1 MENINNINNT
11 NNNAFASDGNI
22 IKNSP
27 ESIKKYSFS
36 KKETA
41 MAFVAIAL
49 GFGFIKLTAAP
60 FWTDSRMGL
69 GTTMFLL
76 GILIFSII
84 YPEKCSKFTLK
95 RCFRIALCIA
105 FSVNV
110 FISSN
115 LLIQFL
121 DTVFVLLIIA
131 YDSLA
136 VSGGRFEKIRRM
148 LPADMFSALVILPF
162 HDYGSC
168 HNAVKSAAGNSK
180 AGSGV
185 KNALLGLAIA
195 IPSTVVV
202 CGLLMSADLGFA
214 DIVMSFL
221 GNGFTRSFVFVFQL
235 IISLPVGYYIY
246 GLCRS
251 SDKKYA
257 EEQINDDRCLNTV
270 RSVRFLPSAA
280 GFFSALPV
288 CVLYM
293 IFFFSQLT
301 YYMSSF
307 FSKLPSDMDS
317 YSSYARRG
325 FFELCFVSLINLA
338 IIICLNLFCKYRE
351 DGKRPA
357 SLKIITCILSIF
369 TILLIATA
377 VSKMAMYIN
386 VYGLT
391 PLRVYTTWFMILLA
405 VVFAGIFLTMLSSKI
420 NLPKITVTAFTIL
433 FSLLSFCNADGLIAK
448 YNADRFL
455 NGTLNAFDVSMISEL
470 STDAIPEAVRVREH
484 LSKDEQKRLDKII
497 ANKLDAAH
505 ESDARSLTVSEIIAD
520 NINKNR

>member
-1 MENINNINNT
+1 MENINNT
-11 NNNAFASDGNI
+11 NNSPFANDGGI
-22 IKNSP
+22 AEPPAVIQ
-27 ESIKKYSFS
+27 KYSFS
-36 KKETA
+36 KKEIV
-41 MAFVAIAL
+41 MAFIAIAL
-49 GFGFIKLTAAP
+49 GFCFVKLTAAP
-60 FWTDSRMGL
+60 FMTDGRMGL
-69 GTTMFLL
+69 GTALFLL
-76 GILIFSII
+76 GILAFSIV
-84 YPEKCSKFTLK
+84 YPERHGKFTLK

-121 DTVFVLLIIA
+121 DTIFVLLIIA

-136 VSGGRFEKIRRM
+136 VSGERFERIRRM
-148 LPADMFSALVILPF
+148 FPADMFSALLVLPF

-168 HNAVKSAAGNSK
+168 HNAVRSAAGSSK

-202 CGLLMSADLGFA
+202 CGLLMSADTGFA
-214 DIVMSFL
+214 DIITSFMD
-221 GNGFTRSFVFVFQL
+221 GGITNAFVFPIQL

-257 EEQINDDRCLNTV
+257 EEMIDDERCLNTV
-270 RSVRFLPSAA
+270 RSVRFLSSAA
-280 GFFSALPV
+280 GSFSALPV
-288 CVLYM
+288 CVLYV
-293 IFFFSQLT
+293 IFFFSQLS
-301 YYMSSF
+301 YFMSSF
-307 FSKLPSDMDS
+307 LSKLPDHMVS

-338 IIICLNLFCKYRE
+338 IIVCLNLFCKYRE

-357 SLKIITCILSIF
+357 SLKVITCVLSIF

-377 VSKMAMYIN
+377 VSKMVMYIN

-391 PLRVYTTWFMILLA
+391 PLRVYTTWFMVLLA
-405 VVFAGIFLTMLSSKI
+405 VIFAGIFLTMLSSKI
-420 NLPKITVTAFTIL
+420 NLPKIAVTAFIIL
-433 FSLLSFCNADGLIAK
+433 FSVLSFCNADGLIAK

-455 NGTLNAFDVSMISEL
+455 SGTLAEFDVSMMREL
-470 STDAIPEAVRVREH
+470 STGAVPEAVRVREY
-484 LSKDEQKRLDKII
+484 LSKEDRERLDRII
-497 ANKLDAAH
+497 SDKLDAAQK
-505 ESDARSLTVSEIIAD
+505 SDARTLTVSDMIAGG
-520 NINKNR
+520 KYF

>member
-1 MENINNINNT
+1 MEDINNT
-11 NNNAFASDGNI
+11 NNNSFADEDI
-22 IKNSP
+22 IKIPP
-27 ESIKKYSFS
+27 ETVKKYSFS
-36 KKETA
+36 QKEVV
-41 MAFVAIAL
+41 MAFIAIAL
-49 GFGFIKLTAAP
+49 GFGFVRLTAAP
-60 FWTDSRMGL
+60 FMSDGRMGL
-69 GTTMFLL
+69 GTALFLL
-76 GILIFSII
+76 GILIFSIV
-84 YPEKCSKFTLK
+84 YPERRSKFTLK
-95 RCFRIALCIA
+95 RCFRVILCIA
-105 FSVNV
+105 FSINV

-136 VSGGRFEKIRRM
+136 VSGEKFEKIRRM
-148 LPADMFSALVILPF
+148 FPADMFSALMVLPF

-168 HNAVKSAAGNSK
+168 HNAVRSAADSSK

-202 CGLLMSADLGFA
+202 CGLLMSADTGFA
-214 DIVMSFL
+214 DIIMSFT
-221 GNGFTRSFVFVFQL
+221 GNGFRNFFVLVFQ
-235 IISLPVGYYIY
+235 IVISLPAGYYIY

-257 EEQINDDRCLNTV
+257 EEIIDDERCLNNV
-270 RSVRFLPSAA
+270 RSVRFLSSAS

-288 CVLYM
+288 CVLYVV
-293 IFFFSQLT
+293 FFFSQFT
-301 YYMSSF
+301 YFMASF
-307 FSKLPSDMDS
+307 VSKLPSDMVS

-338 IIICLNLFCKYRE
+338 IIICLNLFCRYRE

-357 SLKIITCILSIF
+357 SLKTITCILSIF

-377 VSKMAMYIN
+377 VSKMVMYIN

-405 VVFAGIFLTMLSSKI
+405 VVFAGIFLTMLRSNV
-420 NLPKITVTAFTIL
+420 NLPKLTVTAFTIL
-433 FSLLSFCNADGLIAK
+433 FSLLSFCNADGLIAR

-455 NGTLNAFDVSMISEL
+455 NGTLTEFDVSMMREL
-470 STDAIPEAVRVREH
+470 STGAIPEALRVREH
-484 LSKDEQKRLDKII
+484 LSKEERE
-497 ANKLDAAH
+497 KLDRIISDKLDTAQ
-505 ESDARSLTVSEIIAD
+505 ESDARSLTVSDIIAGSK
-520 NINKNR
+520 NI